1 MSNRHVVKPTR
12 REFLAT
18 SGAAALGAAAPLAA
32 AMPAGARPRNLD
44 QDPQQGQPPLHERLG
59 ITPETIEHAEKLTA
73 VEFTPEERLMM
84 LRSVAEEAEGFRERR
99 VFALSNPLAPAM
111 SFDPRL
117 PGVAYDAGDGRVVR
131 SNVDPGSA
139 PAGGGDIAYAPL
151 TQLSRWIE
159 RGDLT
164 SEKLTRIYLH
174 RLKEHGPKLEC
185 VITLTE
191 NLALV
196 QAQRAD
202 EEIAA
207 GKYRGPLHGI
217 PWGAKDL
224 LDTKG
229 IPTTWGAEPYANRVP
244 DQDAAV
250 VKMLEDAGA
259 VLVAK
264 LTLGALA
271 YGDIWH
277 GGRTNNPWNLEQGS
291 SGSSA
296 GAAAATTAGL
306 VGFGIGTETL
316 GSIVSPCMRCGTTGL
331 RPTFGRVPR
340 TGAMA
345 LCWSLDKIGSI
356 CRTVEDCALV
366 LSAIN
371 GIDPGDAS
379 SLHMPFSFDASR
391 AVGGMRVGFDPRWF
405 ESRGANDLDRHCLD
419 VARTIGLEL
428 VEVSLPEL
436 PYGML
441 RTILTAEAAAAFEEL
456 TLNNRDDELKWQSPQ
471 AWPNT
476 FRAARFIPA
485 IELIQ
490 AERFRRHVM
499 SVMHEVFEQNRL
511 DAMLGPSY
519 AGNML
524 LITNNTGHPSLTFRS
539 GFNQNGTP
547 HGFTIWGKLFG
558 EGAICNIGMAMER
571 ELNVWDKRPPEF
583 S

>member
-1 MSNRHVVKPTR
+1 MDAGITR
-12 REFLAT
+12 RNFF
-18 SGAAALGAAAPLAA
+18 AAAGAGAV
-32 AMPAGARPRNLD
+32 AMPPVRALRISPR
-44 QDPQQGQPPLHERLG
+44 QQESQGELPLQERLG
-59 ITPETIEHAEKLTA
+59 ISEQTIAEAEKLAA
-73 VEFTPEERLMM
+73 VELTPDERAM
-84 LRSVAEEAEGFRERR
+84 LLRTVAEEAEGYRERR
-99 VFALSNPLAPAM
+99 TFEPPNSLAPAM
-111 SFDPRL
+111 TFDPRL
-117 PGVAYDAGDGRVVR
+117 PGVAYDAGDGRLLR
-131 SNVDPGSA
+131 SNDDPGPA
-139 PAGGGDIAYAPL
+139 PSSGEEIAYAPV
-151 TQLSRWIE
+151 TKLSRWIE

-164 SEKLTRIYLH
+164 SERLTRIYLH

-185 VITLTE
+185 VVTLTE
-191 NLALV
+191 DLAIG
-196 QAQRAD
+196 QAKRAD

-207 GKYRGPLHGI
+207 GRYRGPLHGI

-229 IPTTWGAEPYANRVP
+229 IPTTWGAEPYANQVP
-244 DQDAAV
+244 DADAAV
-250 VKMLEDAGA
+250 VKLLEEAGA

-264 LTLGALA
+264 LTLGAIA

-296 GAAAATTAGL
+296 GSAAATAAGL
-306 VGFGIGTETL
+306 VGFSIGTETL
-316 GSIVSPCMRCGTTGL
+316 GSIVSPSTRCGTTGL

-345 LCWSLDKIGSI
+345 LCWSLDKIGPI

-366 LSAIN
+366 LHAIN

-391 AVGGMRVGFDPRWF
+391 AVGGMRAGYVPRWF
-405 ESRGANDLDRHCLD
+405 EGRGANDIDRRCLEA
-419 VARTIGLEL
+419 ARTIGLDL
-428 VEVSLPEL
+428 VEVSLPDL
-436 PYGML
+436 PYGSL

-456 TLNNRDDELKWQSPQ
+456 TLKNLDDQLKWQSPQ

-499 SVMHEVFEQNRL
+499 RVMHDVFEQNRL
-511 DAMLGPSY
+511 DAMIGPSY

-524 LITNNTGHPSLTFRS
+524 LITNNTGHPSLTIRA
-539 GFNQNGTP
+539 GFGENGTP
-547 HGFTIWGKLFG
+547 TGFTIWGRLFG
-558 EGAICNIGMAMER
+558 EGAMCSIGMAMEK
-571 ELNVWDKRPPEF
+571 ELDVWDKRPPEF